1 MTTQSDIDSAMVS
14 LRAAIAAYTA
24 AGGSGFTLA
33 QWLISQIKQSDPAI
47 ARALDNTINRFVAE
61 APDRRSFAAIG

>member
-1 MTTQSDIDSAMVS
+1 MSTQTDVDDAMSS
-14 LRAAIAAYTA
+14 LKAAIAGYTA

-33 QWLISQIKQSDPAI
+33 QWLVSQIKQSDPAV

-61 APDRRSFAAIG
+61 APDRRPFAAIG